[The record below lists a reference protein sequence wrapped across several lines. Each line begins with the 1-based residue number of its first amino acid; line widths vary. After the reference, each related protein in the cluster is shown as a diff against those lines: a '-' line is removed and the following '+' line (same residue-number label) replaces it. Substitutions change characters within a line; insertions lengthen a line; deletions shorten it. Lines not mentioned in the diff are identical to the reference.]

1 MIGQTVSHY
10 RILDKLGEGGMGAVY
25 VAEDTHLGRRVAIK
39 IPHTTSDAHE
49 FRARFLREARSISAL
64 SHPHIATLHDYG
76 ELPEPD
82 GRPFIVME
90 LVGGVNLSDLL
101 REGTLTL
108 ARALEIIETV
118 ADALSEAHRRGIVHR
133 DIKPSNVMINDR
145 GQVKVLDFG
154 LAKQLEEEHPV
165 VEADREAKTLPAART
180 QSGAVIGT
188 LLYLSPEQATASPV
202 DARSDI
208 FALGSLLYECI
219 AGCPA
224 FNGATPIEV
233 CAQVLYVNPPPPS
246 KFNPR
251 VPPELDYITLK
262 ALAKKREARYQ
273 TTEELRADL
282 ARVRA
287 TLRDRTHTEG
297 DALPTKLISRASL
310 TPRTTSALN
319 TLSVTLRQPR
329 FSAAFLALLVVSVGL
344 GVWAAVRFWP
354 RSSHQPP
361 AEALRWYET
370 GVSALRD
377 GTYQNASKA
386 LETAVSLDDRFALAH
401 ARLAEAWM
409 ELDYTDRA
417 KDEILR
423 VRSLAPDYSQLP
435 ALEGLYLQAV
445 TDTVERK
452 FNSAIEAY
460 QRIAAQAPEA
470 EKAYAYLDLGR
481 AYEKNEQFDRAIES
495 YTEATNRNPQ
505 AAAGFLWLG
514 ILHGRKQN
522 LASAR
527 TAFDAAEKLYSSL
540 SNYEGVTEVLY
551 QRGVLFSKMGK
562 TGEAREQLQRALVI
576 TETTTQNKYQG
587 ISTRLMLSIVSL
599 TSGDTAKAKEHAEE
613 AVALAQANR
622 MENLTTRG
630 LIALGN
636 AAFTS
641 GDFEQAEE
649 SYRRALE
656 SARFYKGRRN
666 EALAL
671 FSLGS
676 LRLSRNRPDEG
687 LRDVRQAL
695 EFYQSAGYRKEAA
708 QALILVGRAS
718 RQKGDYA
725 GALEAFQKQLEIAQK
740 VNDAAQQGLAHE
752 AIGSVLFKQERFSEA
767 LQHFDES
774 YAVGKQLEDRMSVGY
789 AAMNRGKTLWR
800 MGRFEEARTAL
811 DEAATVAGSSAAG
824 NKGLLSG
831 VYRQLAGMALSE
843 QRFTEASEKNR
854 ESLALVGEKDAE
866 VAFEAKLLDG
876 LIRLK
881 STGGGGDR
889 RAAFSACEDAL
900 GMSMRLDDPSLVSR
914 AMLALAEAALETGD
928 SARSQEL
935 ALEVAARF
943 AAAGQRE
950 SEWRAWLVAARAA
963 ERAGDANRAREHAG
977 RSLEVLSQLQQQWGG
992 ENYNQYLARQDI
1004 KLLRRQLEQLN
1015 AHA

>member
-101 REGTLTL
+101 REGALTL
-108 ARALEIIETV
+108 SRALEIIEAV
-118 ADALSEAHRRGIVHR
+118 ADALSEAHRRGIIHR

-154 LAKQLEEEHPV
+154 LAKQLEEEHQA

-219 AGCPA
+219 AGCSA
-224 FNGATPIEV
+224 FNGSTPIEV

-262 ALAKKREARYQ
+262 ALAKKKEARYQ
-273 TTEELRADL
+273 TAEDLRNDL

-287 TLRDRTHTEG
+287 SLRESLHAAG
-297 DALPTKLISRASL
+297 DAVPTQRILRAAL

-329 FSAAFLALLVVSVGL
+329 FSAAFLALLVAIVGL

-354 RSSHQPP
+354 RSSHKPS
-361 AEALRWYET
+361 ADAVRWYET

-386 LETAVSLDDRFALAH
+386 LETAVSIDDRFALAH
-401 ARLAEAWM
+401 ARLAEAWT
-409 ELDYTDRA
+409 ELDYTDKA

-423 VRSLAPDYSQLP
+423 VRSLVPDYSQLP

-452 FNSAIEAY
+452 FTSAIEAY
-460 QRIAAQAPEA
+460 QRIAQQAPEA

-481 AYEKNEQFDRAIES
+481 AYEKNEQVDRAIES

-562 TGEAREQLQRALVI
+562 AGEAREQLQRALTI
-576 TETTTQNKYQG
+576 AETTTQNKYQA

-613 AVALAQANR
+613 AVGLAQANR

-725 GALEAFQKQLEIAQK
+725 GALEAFEKQLEIARK
-740 VNDAAQQGLAHE
+740 VNDVSQQGLAHE

-774 YAVGKQLEDRMSVGY
+774 YEIGKQLEDKMSIGY
-789 AAMNRGKTLWR
+789 GAMNRGKTLWR
-800 MGRFEEARTAL
+800 LGRFAEARTAL

-831 VYRQLAGMALSE
+831 VSRQLAWMALSE
-843 QRFTEASEKNR
+843 QRFAEASEKNQQ
-854 ESLALVGEKDAE
+854 SLSLVGEKDLE

-881 STGGGGDR
+881 ASGGDR
-889 RAAFSACEDAL
+889 RAAFASCEQAL

-928 SARSQEL
+928 AARAQEL

-943 AAAGQRE
+943 ANAGQRE

-963 ERAGDANRAREHAG
+963 ERAGDMNRAREHTA
-977 RSLEVLSQLQQQWGG
+977 RALEVLSQLQQQWGG